1 MTIILSMH
9 YANMHGIC
17 DQKEHRNSMPT
28 GRLEIRKA
36 KPVIKMRGA
45 EIKTNK
51 IITTHK
57 KISLLLIEFSV
68 QFSHSVLSDSLQS
81 HESQHS
87 RSPCQLPEFTQTH
100 VHRVG
105 DAIQP
110 SHPLSSPFPPAH
122 NPSKHQSLFQ

>member
-45 EIKTNK
+45 EIKT
-51 IITTHK
+51 TTFFGN
-57 KISLLLIEFSV
+57 SGDF
-68 QFSHSVLSDSLQS
+68 
-81 HESQHS
+81 
-87 RSPCQLPEFTQTH
+87 LPNSF
-100 VHRVG
+100 
-105 DAIQP
+105 
-110 SHPLSSPFPPAH
+110 
-122 NPSKHQSLFQ
+122 